1 MAVVAD
7 FAAVVA
13 DMIKN
18 GMPATRHPFRRKVLD
33 GKADRI
39 DFAMFAVQTYHRNLW
54 SSRFAAANHARCPYP
69 EIRRGLLG
77 VVIEEE
83 LRDDG
88 GPSHAELML
97 RFAEAVGLPR
107 ADVEASRPLPST
119 RVFIDT
125 IMNLSQ
131 GHWLEGVSFRASEIY
146 APIGSGAWFKMLQET
161 YGFSADAC
169 EWWHTHAVA
178 DIEHGNIALD
188 AYGRYAHEENEQRLA
203 LAALERMLAAWWV
216 FDDGILKG
224 AEEARQGADV
234 GFPIPSDWR

>member
-7 FAAVVA
+7 FAAAVA

-33 GKADRI
+33 GRADRI

-77 VVIEEE
+77 VAIEEE

-146 APIGSGAWFKMLQET
+146 APIGSGTWFRVLQGT
-161 YGFSADAC
+161 YGFPPEAC
-169 EWWHTHAVA
+169 EWWRTHAVA
-178 DIEHGNIALD
+178 DIEHVNIALR
-188 AYGRYAHEENEQRLA
+188 AYGRYAPSRF
-203 LAALERMLAAWWV
+203 RPT
-216 FDDGILKG
+216 G
-224 AEEARQGADV
+224 ASR
-234 GFPIPSDWR
+234 R